1 MCLPNDSWVCSFC
14 SILYFASCLLWTRF
28 LVNNQVNARSVCLPL
43 CSLPAFYAAM
53 RLCNIDRWV
62 APLYVDY
69 SVNGYAQ
76 NNKTLLKYAK
86 NHADWFSCFECV
98 DNYSIVVWFSGLTF
112 WATLYAWHS
121 VVWFLSVK
129 VARSWEACCSLGQVM
144 DLVSAKRVLRRPVS
158 IHWRPRRFPLWRHQ
172 LQASAARRAAWRGWG
187 IQRVGRGVI
196 AWSQCDLDAR
206 PRTAIDDCFSSA
218 FWRSVHSWTRR

>member
-1 MCLPNDSWVCSFC
+1 MQEVFVFC
-14 SILYFASCLLWTRF
+14 CVACPHFMLLWGCAILIAGWRHCMLTIASTDMLRTTK
-28 LVNNQVNARSVCLPL
+28 LSWNMPKITQIGSAVSNVLTIIQL
-43 CSLPAFYAAM
+43 
-53 RLCNIDRWV
+53 W
-62 APLYVDY
+62 
-69 SVNGYAQ
+69 
-76 NNKTLLKYAK
+76 
-86 NHADWFSCFECV
+86 
-98 DNYSIVVWFSGLTF
+98 SGLVDSLF

-196 AWSQCDLDAR
+196 AWPRCDLDAR

-218 FWRSVHSWTRR
+218 FWRLVHSWTRR

>member
-1 MCLPNDSWVCSFC
+1 MQEVFIFC
-14 SILYFASCLLWTRF
+14 CVACPHFMLLWGCAILIAGWRHCMLTIASTDMLRTTK
-28 LVNNQVNARSVCLPL
+28 LSWNMPKITQIGSAVSNVLTIIQL
-43 CSLPAFYAAM
+43 
-53 RLCNIDRWV
+53 W
-62 APLYVDY
+62 
-69 SVNGYAQ
+69 
-76 NNKTLLKYAK
+76 
-86 NHADWFSCFECV
+86 
-98 DNYSIVVWFSGLTF
+98 SGLVDSLF